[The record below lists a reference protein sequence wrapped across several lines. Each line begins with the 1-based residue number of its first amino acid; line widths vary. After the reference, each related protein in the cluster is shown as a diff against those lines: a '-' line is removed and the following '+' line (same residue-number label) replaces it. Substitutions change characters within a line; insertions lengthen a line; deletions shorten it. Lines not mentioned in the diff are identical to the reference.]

1 MHCTVALIDTFDRKQ
16 RLFVLDAGKVTYYAV
31 QGAKQD
37 KKGEV
42 DMSQVTKV
50 EPAIGAKREFCFELV
65 TAERVWKFAASS
77 YEEMTAW
84 VDAFRS
90 WVK

>member
-1 MHCTVALIDTFDRKQ
+1 M
-16 RLFVLDAGKVTYYAV
+16 LDAGKVCYYAV

-42 DMSQVTKV
+42 DMTQVTKV